1 MRRLPEVIS
10 SQAISQA
17 LCDNPTVI
25 SGLTA
30 EFSALFF
37 NAKSKLQERL

>member
-1 MRRLPEVIS
+1 MRRAPEVTS
-10 SQAISQA
+10 NRAMSQA
-17 LCDNPTVI
+17 LCDNPTVV

-37 NAKSKLQERL
+37 LMPKTGYR